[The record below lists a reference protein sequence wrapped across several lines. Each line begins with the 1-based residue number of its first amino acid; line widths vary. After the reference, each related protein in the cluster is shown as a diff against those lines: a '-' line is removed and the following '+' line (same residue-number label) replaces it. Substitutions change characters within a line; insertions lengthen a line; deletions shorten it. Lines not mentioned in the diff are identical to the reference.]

1 MEIVRLVSNLPAY
14 LWTLH
19 HQQLEIGS
27 VCSIPLPFITFPPAH
42 AKFILSALRI

>member
-1 MEIVRLVSNLPAY
+1 MEMVRLVSNLPVY

-27 VCSIPLPFITFPPAH
+27 VCSISLPFITFSPH
-42 AKFILSALRI
+42 AKFVLSALRI